1 MGTVGNFAFES
12 FRNSKNALVIT
23 NNTSIAFIT
32 KEKIV
37 MEVVKRKEQK
47 VDGEKIFSEAN
58 LHMKGY

>member
-47 VDGEKIFSEAN
+47 WMERRSSLKQTCT
-58 LHMKGY
+58 